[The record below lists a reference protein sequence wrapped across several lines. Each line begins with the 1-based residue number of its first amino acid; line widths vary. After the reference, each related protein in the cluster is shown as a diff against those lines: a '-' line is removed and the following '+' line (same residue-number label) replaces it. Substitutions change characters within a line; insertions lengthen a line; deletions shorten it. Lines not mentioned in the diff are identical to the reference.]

1 MSAIWYYVFTLA
13 FFLFDY
19 FILAMGLNIQYG
31 ETGILNFA
39 YIGFVAIG
47 AYVTGAVS
55 LGNPANPN
63 SAGVGQHYI
72 LGLSLPFPINL
83 IVGGLAASA
92 LALFVALIT
101 LRRLRTDYLAM
112 VLISLSL
119 VLYDISNNFI
129 PLFNGA
135 DGLYNVPEPLASVFN
150 LTTNS
155 FVGFFAG
162 VTGVV
167 ALIMWFVMSRITRSP
182 LGRTFRAI
190 RDDPGVAAAL
200 GKGVFRYQLT
210 SMLIGAFYAGVG
222 GGLIIQFGGS
232 FNPTA
237 WLPGETFVIFAVIIV
252 GGVGNN
258 VGMLVGALLVETLLI
273 HLPAFLPD
281 IPGHPGLIQYI
292 DTIVIG
298 ILLMVMLWFR
308 PQGMVPE
315 RIRRSKFQLPGF
327 STSGGVSAAKPSAR
341 AATLNETMSA
351 DPVLNVAEKDA

>member
-1 MSAIWYYVFTLA
+1 MSAFWYYVFTLL

-47 AYVTGAVS
+47 AYMTGVA
-55 LGNPANPN
+55 GMPN
-63 SAGVGQHYI
+63 AGTSGQHYI
-72 LGLSLPFPINL
+72 LGLGLPFPVNL
-83 IVGGLAASA
+83 IIGGLSASA
-92 LALFVALIT
+92 LALIVALIT

-112 VLISLSL
+112 VLFSLSL
-119 VLYDISNNFI
+119 VLYDICNNFI

-135 DGLYNVPEPLASVFN
+135 DGLYNVPEPFASALK

-155 FVGFFAG
+155 FVPFFAG
-162 VTGVV
+162 VAGVV
-167 ALIMWFVMSRITRSP
+167 SLIMWFFMSRVTRSP
-182 LGRTFRAI
+182 LGRTLRAI
-190 RDDPGVAAAL
+190 RDDPTVASAL

-210 SMLIGAFYAGVG
+210 SLLVGSFYAGIG

-258 VGMLVGALLVETLLI
+258 VGMIVGALLVETLLV
-273 HLPAFLPD
+273 HLPALLPA
-281 IPGHPGLIQYI
+281 IPGRPGLIENI
-292 DTIVIG
+292 DAMVIG

-315 RIRRSKFQLPGF
+315 RVRRSKYLLPEF
-327 STSGGVSAAKPSAR
+327 ATSGASAVVTPTGPAITADEAPGAEPSLR
-341 AATLNETMSA
+341 AE
-351 DPVLNVAEKDA
+351 EKDAQ

>member
-1 MSAIWYYVFTLA
+1 MPAIWYYIFTLA

-47 AYVTGAVS
+47 AYVTGAAS
-55 LGNPANPN
+55 MPPAAN
-63 SAGVGQHYI
+63 SGQHYI
-72 LGLSLPFPINL
+72 FGWGLPFPLNL
-83 IVGGLAASA
+83 FIGGLAASA
-92 LALFVALIT
+92 LALVVALIS

-112 VLISLSL
+112 VLISMSL
-119 VLYDISNNFI
+119 VLYDICNNFV

-135 DGLYNVPEPLASVFN
+135 DGLYNVPEPLASVFH

-155 FVGFFAG
+155 FVPFFAG
-162 VTGVV
+162 VAGLV
-167 ALIMWFVMSRITRSP
+167 ALVLWFVMSRITRSP

-210 SMLIGAFYAGVG
+210 SMLIGSFYAGVG

-232 FNPTA
+232 FNTSA

-258 VGMLVGALLVETLLI
+258 VGMIAGALLVETLLV
-273 HLPAFLPD
+273 HLPAFLPA
-281 IPGHPGLIQYI
+281 IPGHPSLILYI
-292 DTIVIG
+292 DAMVIG

-308 PQGMVPE
+308 PQGIIPEKIRKSPFPAVGVVAGGSGPVDVVLPSNDSAPPARSEVP
-315 RIRRSKFQLPGF
+315 
-327 STSGGVSAAKPSAR
+327 
-341 AATLNETMSA
+341 
-351 DPVLNVAEKDA
+351 PVFKQMDES

>member
-1 MSAIWYYVFTLA
+1 MAQFWYYVFTLI

-19 FILAMGLNIQYG
+19 FILAMGLNIQFG

-55 LGNPANPN
+55 LPS
-63 SAGVGQHYI
+63 SAGTGQQYI

-83 IVGGLAASA
+83 IIGGLAASA

-119 VLYDISNNFI
+119 VLYDLINN
-129 PLFNGA
+129 
-135 DGLYNVPEPLASVFN
+135 YVP
-150 LTTNS
+150 
-155 FVGFFAG
+155 FFAG
-162 VTGVV
+162 VTAAV
-167 ALIMWFVMSRITRSP
+167 ALILWFLMSRITRSP

-190 RDDPGVAAAL
+190 RDDADVAAAL

-210 SMLIGAFYAGVG
+210 SMLIGAFYAGIG

-232 FNPTA
+232 FNPSA

-258 VGMLVGALLVETLLI
+258 VG
-273 HLPAFLPD
+273 
-281 IPGHPGLIQYI
+281 
-292 DTIVIG
+292 
-298 ILLMVMLWFR
+298 
-308 PQGMVPE
+308 
-315 RIRRSKFQLPGF
+315 
-327 STSGGVSAAKPSAR
+327 
-341 AATLNETMSA
+341 
-351 DPVLNVAEKDA
+351 

>member
-1 MSAIWYYVFTLA
+1 MSAIWYYVFTLV

-39 YIGFVAIG
+39 YIGFVAFG
-47 AYVTGAVS
+47 AYVTGVVS
-55 LGNPANPN
+55 MPPAGT
-63 SAGVGQHYI
+63 SGQHYI
-72 LGLSLPFPINL
+72 LGLNLPFPINL
-83 IVGGLAASA
+83 LIGGLAASA
-92 LALFVALIT
+92 LAFVVALIT

-112 VLISLSL
+112 VLISISL
-119 VLYDISNNFI
+119 VLYDISNNFV

-135 DGLYNVPEPLASVFN
+135 DGLYNVPEPFASVFK
-150 LTTNS
+150 LTVNS
-155 FVGFFAG
+155 FVPFFAG
-162 VTGVV
+162 VAGVI
-167 ALIMWFVMSRITRSP
+167 ALIMWAVMSRITRSP

-210 SMLIGAFYAGVG
+210 SMLIGSFYAGVG

-232 FNPTA
+232 FNPSA

-258 VGMLVGALLVETLLI
+258 IGLIVGALLVETLLV
-273 HLPAFLPD
+273 HLPAFLPA
-281 IPGHPGLIQYI
+281 IPGHPQLIQYI
-292 DTIVIG
+292 DAMLIG
-298 ILLMVMLWFR
+298 VLLMVMLWFR

-315 RIRRSKFQLPGF
+315 RLRKSKFLLPDMATPSGAKVLPSM
-327 STSGGVSAAKPSAR
+327 ST
-341 AATLNETMSA
+341 AATA
-351 DPVLNVAEKDA
+351 AEAPNAEPAHSIDEEDAR

>member
-1 MSAIWYYVFTLA
+1 MSAFWYYVFTLV

-47 AYVTGAVS
+47 AYVTGATS
-55 LGNPANPN
+55 LPN
-63 SAGVGQHYI
+63 SALTGEHYI

-83 IVGGLAASA
+83 LLGGVAAMLLA
-92 LALFVALIT
+92 FIIALIS

-119 VLYDISNNFI
+119 VLYDICNNFV

-135 DGLYNVPEPLASVFN
+135 DGIYNVPEPFAGALK

-155 FVGFFAG
+155 FVPFFAAVAG
-162 VTGVV
+162 VI
-167 ALIMWFVMSRITRSP
+167 AAILWWVMSRITRSP

-190 RDDPGVAAAL
+190 RDDSGVASAL

-210 SMLIGAFYAGVG
+210 SMLIGSFYAGIG

-232 FNPTA
+232 FNTSA

-258 VGMLVGALLVETLLI
+258 LGLLLGSLVVEVLVV
-273 HLPAFLPD
+273 HLPAFLPA
-281 IPGHPGLIQYI
+281 IPGHDGLIQYI
-292 DTIVIG
+292 DSMVIG
-298 ILLMVMLWFR
+298 VLLMVFLWFR
-308 PQGMVPE
+308 PQGLVPE
-315 RIRRSKFQLPGF
+315 RTRRTSLLLPGM
-327 STSGGVSAAKPSAR
+327 SLGEPMLAHESGPAAGPHPSAAS
-341 AATLNETMSA
+341 EG
-351 DPVLNVAEKDA
+351 EDA

>member
-1 MSAIWYYVFTLA
+1 MSAIWYYVFTLL

-39 YIGFVAIG
+39 YIGFVAVG
-47 AYVTGAVS
+47 AYVTGAAS
-55 LGNPANPN
+55 MPN
-63 SAGVGQHYI
+63 SSGTGQHYI
-72 LGLSLPFPINL
+72 MGWNMPFPINL
-83 IVGGLAASA
+83 LIGGLAASA
-92 LALFVALIT
+92 LALIVALIS

-119 VLYDISNNFI
+119 VLYDVCNNFV

-135 DGLYNVPEPLASVFN
+135 DGIYNVPEPFAQALK

-155 FVGFFAG
+155 FVPFFAG
-162 VTGVV
+162 VAGAI

-190 RDDPGVAAAL
+190 RDDSGVAAAL

-210 SMLIGAFYAGVG
+210 SMLIGSFYAGVG

-232 FNPTA
+232 FNPSA

-258 VGMLVGALLVETLLI
+258 IGLIAGSLLVETLLV
-273 HLPAFLPD
+273 HLPAFLPA
-281 IPGHPGLIQYI
+281 IPGHPGLIEYV
-292 DTIVIG
+292 DAMVIG
-298 ILLMVMLWFR
+298 VLLMVMLWFR
-308 PQGMVPE
+308 PQGMIPE
-315 RIRRSKFQLPGF
+315 RVRRSPFAASGPVAVEAVAGG
-327 STSGGVSAAKPSAR
+327 STPAPSASVVSG
-341 AATLNETMSA
+341 SA
-351 DPVLNVAEKDA
+351 VGSDGKES

>member
-1 MSAIWYYVFTLA
+1 MPAFWYYVFTLV

-47 AYVTGAVS
+47 SYVTGVTS
-55 LGNPANPN
+55 LPSSTGT
-63 SAGVGQHYI
+63 GQQYI
-72 LGLSLPFPINL
+72 LGWGLPFPVNL
-83 IVGGLAASA
+83 LLGGLASCA
-92 LALFVALIT
+92 LAVIVALIT
-101 LRRLRTDYLAM
+101 LRRLRTDYLAV

-119 VLYDISNNFI
+119 VLYDVINNYV

-135 DGLYNVPEPLASVFN
+135 DGLYNVPEPLAGFFK

-155 FVGFFAG
+155 FIPFFAG
-162 VTGVV
+162 VTGLI
-167 ALIMWFVMSRITRSP
+167 ALVMWWVMSRITRAP

-190 RDDPGVAAAL
+190 RDDDGVAATL

-237 WLPGETFVIFAVIIV
+237 WLPGETFVVFAVIIV

-258 VGMLVGALLVETLLI
+258 IGMLVGALVVEALLI
-273 HLPAFLPD
+273 HLPAYLPA
-281 IPGHPGLIQYI
+281 IPGHPGLIEYF

-298 ILLMVMLWFR
+298 ILLIAMLWFR
-308 PQGMVPE
+308 PQGIVPE
-315 RIRRSKFQLPGF
+315 RVRKASSFPSLRSRADARGT
-327 STSGGVSAAKPSAR
+327 TSSDALGVAPISDQGGA
-341 AATLNETMSA
+341 
-351 DPVLNVAEKDA
+351 NV